1 MSATMPSAV
10 LLPSDKVQT
19 RHRDRHAV
27 VYVRQSTMRQVLQ
40 HQESTRLQYALA
52 GRACQ
57 LGWGREQVVVIDDD
71 LGRSAASALDRPG
84 FQRLVAEVGLGHV
97 GLVLGIE
104 VSRLARSCRD
114 WHQLLEMCAL
124 FDTLIADADGI
135 YDPGTYND
143 RLLLGLK
150 GTMSE
155 AELHIL
161 KARMHEGRR
170 AKAGRGE
177 LVIGLPRGY
186 VLRPSGEVALDPD
199 EQVRSTIR
207 LVFDVFERRRSIR
220 GVLVYLVDHDIQLP
234 DRVRSGP
241 SKGEVRWNRPNQATL
256 GDMLRHPA
264 YAGAYVY
271 GRRRMERRSQL
282 PGKPHSGRR
291 FIRAPEQ
298 WAVLHRDR
306 WPAYID
312 WDTYARNQEQM
323 AANRAKHDGVPRG
336 GPALLGGLIR
346 CGRCGRRMMLAYN
359 DNGREGR
366 YQCCQLATT
375 FGGPRCQSLSA
386 QPVDRL
392 VSKLMLAALAP
403 SAIEVSLQLAEDVEL
418 ERAERRRHWS
428 QRLER
433 ARYETALAR
442 RRYEAVDPENRLVA
456 RTLERDW
463 EAALAA
469 EQALEAEH
477 ARELGRQPARLQAAE
492 MDAMRHLA
500 KDVPSLWHAP
510 TTTAKDR
517 QAIARLMLE
526 QVVVRVEANSEH
538 VEVACNW
545 AGGVRTR
552 HALVRPVQRFEQ
564 LRGFDQLLATIR
576 DLRRQGCSAAAV
588 AERLNA
594 AGWRP
599 PKREAFEA
607 SMIQRLVFR
616 YGLGKGRPIWS
627 GNVPREPGAE
637 WTLQE
642 TSARLGIHR
651 HTAYRWLREGRLR
664 ARMATRGDQR
674 IWIVQMSAAELDQL
688 RERMTPQPSSTR
700 SRNPA

>member
-1 MSATMPSAV
+1 MSASIPSAA
-10 LLPSDKVQT
+10 LLPTDKVQA

-27 VYVRQSTMRQVLQ
+27 VYVRQSTARQVLQ

-57 LGWGREQVVVIDDD
+57 LGWAREQVVVIDDD
-71 LGRSAASALDRPG
+71 LGRSAASTLDRPG
-84 FQRLVAEVGLGHV
+84 FQRLVAEVGLGQV

-124 FDTLIADADGI
+124 FDTLIADADGV
-135 YDPGTYND
+135 YDASNFND

-170 AKAGRGE
+170 AKAVRGE

-199 EQVRSTIR
+199 EQVRATIR
-207 LVFDVFERRRSIR
+207 LVFDLFERRRSAR
-220 GVLVYLVDHDIQLP
+220 GVLQYLVDHDIQLP
-234 DRVRSGP
+234 DRARSGP
-241 SKGEVRWNRPNQATL
+241 SKGEIRWNRPNQATVS
-256 GDMLRHPA
+256 DMLRHPA

-271 GRRRMERRSQL
+271 GRRRMERRAQL

-291 FIRAPEQ
+291 FIRDPEQ
-298 WAVLHRDR
+298 WGVLRRDC

-312 WDTYARNQEQM
+312 WETYARNQKQM

-346 CGRCGRRMMLAYN
+346 CGRCGRRMMLSYN
-359 DNGREGR
+359 DNGHEAR

-386 QPVDRL
+386 QPVD
-392 VSKLMLAALAP
+392 KLISGLILAALAP
-403 SAIEVSLQLAEDVEL
+403 SAIEVSLQMAEDIEL
-418 ERAERRRHWS
+418 ERTERQRQWAL
-428 QRLER
+428 RLER
-433 ARYETALAR
+433 AHYETGLAR

-469 EQALEAEH
+469 EQTLEAEH
-477 ARELGRQPARLQAAE
+477 VRESARQPVRLQAVE
-492 MDAMRHLA
+492 MEAIRQLA
-500 KDVPSLWHAP
+500 GDVPALWHAP
-510 TTTAKDR
+510 TTLAADR
-517 QAIARLMLE
+517 QTIARLMLE
-526 QVVVRVEANSEH
+526 QVAVRVDANTEH
-538 VEVACNW
+538 VEVTCDW
-545 AGGVRTR
+545 AGGVRTS
-552 HALVRPVQRFEQ
+552 HALIRPVQRFEQ

-576 DLRRQGCSAAAV
+576 DLRRQGCSAAVV

-599 PKREAFEA
+599 PKRETFNP

-616 YGLGKGRPIWS
+616 YRLGTGRPIWS
-627 GNVPREPGAE
+627 SNVAREPGTE
-637 WTLQE
+637 WTLHEAAVQ
-642 TSARLGIHR
+642 LGINR
-651 HTAYRWLREGRLR
+651 HTVYRWLREGRLR
-664 ARMATRGDQR
+664 GRLATRGEQR
-674 IWIVQMSAAELDQL
+674 IWIVQMNAKELDQL
-688 RERMTPQPSSTR
+688 KARMVPSSIR
-700 SRNPA
+700 SRNLT